1 MANLSYTEESGQV
14 TASLSGDGQAA
25 LAQAVGL
32 FPNGH
37 RKADTENGGAET
49 GGATDFRVLFEAL
62 PAAVYTT
69 DALGRITFYNQAA
82 AELWGC
88 HPELGKSEWCGS
100 WRLYWPNSAPMPHD
114 QCPMAVT
121 LKEKRPVRGLSAV
134 AERPDGS
141 RVHFMPYPTLLYDAA
156 GAVIGA
162 VNMLVDITD
171 RQRADQNERRLA
183 SIVESS
189 DDAIVSKD
197 LNGIITSWNAG
208 ARRLFGYTA
217 EEAIGKPI
225 TMLIPSDREN
235 EEPGILERIRCGDRI
250 DHYETVR
257 RRKDGRLVEI
267 SLTVSPIKDDQG
279 RIVGASKIARDIT
292 ELKRAREQLDLLL
305 REMKHRIKNLFS
317 IASGVVALSA
327 RSAQA
332 PDHIAHAIRER
343 LSALSRAHELT
354 LPDLT
359 NGNGGSS
366 QATTLHALL
375 RTIVAPFVDPERDH
389 DGRFVISGAEVPIG
403 GSAVTSLALLLHEMA
418 INAVKYGALS
428 SANGRV
434 TVDFAPAGSELVVT
448 WREQGGP
455 PVDGPPA
462 SEGFGSFL
470 ARATVE
476 TQFDGRISRDWRPD
490 GLTVRLFLSLER
502 LTQ

>member
-1 MANLSYTEESGQV
+1 
-14 TASLSGDGQAA
+14 
-25 LAQAVGL
+25 
-32 FPNGH
+32 
-37 RKADTENGGAET
+37 
-49 GGATDFRVLFEAL
+49 
-62 PAAVYTT
+62 
-69 DALGRITFYNQAA
+69 
-82 AELWGC
+82 
-88 HPELGKSEWCGS
+88 
-100 WRLYWPNSAPMPHD
+100 
-114 QCPMAVT
+114 MAVT
-121 LKEKRPVRGLSAV
+121 FKQKRPVRGLSAV

-141 RVHFMPYPTLLYDAA
+141 RVHFVPYPTLLYDTA
-156 GAVIGA
+156 GAVTGA

-171 RQRADQNERRLA
+171 RQRADQYEQRLA

-197 LNGIITSWNAG
+197 LNGIITSWNDG

-217 EEAIGKPI
+217 EEAIGKSI
-225 TMLIPSDREN
+225 TMLIPADRES
-235 EEPGILERIRCGDRI
+235 EEPGILERIRRGDRI
-250 DHYETVR
+250 HDYETVR
-257 RRKDGRLVEI
+257 RRKDGSLVEI

-292 ELKRAREQLDLLL
+292 ERKRAREQLDLLL

-332 PDHIAHAIRER
+332 PDHIVHAIRER

-354 LPDLT
+354 LPDLA

-389 DGRFVISGAEVPIG
+389 DSRFVISGAEVPIS

-418 INAVKYGALS
+418 INAAKYGALS

-434 TVDFAPAGSELVVT
+434 LVDCAPADCELVVT

-455 PVDGPPA
+455 PLDGAPA

-470 ARATVE
+470 AGAAVE
-476 TQFDGRISRDWRPD
+476 TQFDGRISRDWKPE
-490 GLTVRLFLSLER
+490 GLVVRLFLSLAR